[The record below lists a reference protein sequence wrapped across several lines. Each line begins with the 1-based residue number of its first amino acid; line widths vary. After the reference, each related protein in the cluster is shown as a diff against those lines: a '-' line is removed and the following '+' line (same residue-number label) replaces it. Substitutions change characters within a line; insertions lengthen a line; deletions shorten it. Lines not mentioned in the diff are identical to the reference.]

1 MLKKLINTRLGKEV
15 IKISSR
21 INETKEVRRI
31 HVDKLEVRTIE
42 GTENRVVGGYVN
54 KFNQQSSL
62 MRDRWGDEFVEVISE
77 SAFNKTLE
85 TKSQKALWNHNTDL
99 VLGSVAA
106 GTLNLFVDG
115 VGLRCE
121 ITLPNT
127 TWGNDAYESIQR
139 GDVDGMSFG
148 FRCVED
154 MWSKTQY
161 EDREIYKRTI
171 LEVELFE
178 VSPCVFP
185 AYPDSQINCRSL
197 ESFKEES
204 RNEQRKKILIKTYL

>member
-1 MLKKLINTRLGKEV
+1 M
-15 IKISSR
+15 IKINSR

-99 VLGSVAA
+99 VLGSVSA

-115 VGLRCE
+115 IGLRCE

-178 VSPCVFP
+178 VSPCVFL
-185 AYPDSQINCRSL
+185 AYPDSQINCRSF
-197 ESFKEES
+197 ESFKEEHKS
-204 RNEQRKKILIKTYL
+204 E

>member
-1 MLKKLINTRLGKEV
+1 M

-62 MRDRWGDEFVEVISE
+62 MRDMWGDEFVEVISE

-99 VLGSVAA
+99 VLGSVSA

-115 VGLRCE
+115 IGLRCE

-197 ESFKEES
+197 ESFKEEHKS
-204 RNEQRKKILIKTYL
+204 EQRRKLLIKTYL

>member
-1 MLKKLINTRLGKEV
+1 MSIQKKMND
-15 IKISSR
+15 
-21 INETKEVRRI
+21 TKEVRRI
-31 HVDKLEVRTIE
+31 QVDKLEVRTLD
-42 GTENRVVGGYVN
+42 GTDKRVVGGYVN
-54 KFNQQSSL
+54 KFNQQSSV
-62 MRDRWGDEFVEVISE
+62 MRDYWGDEFVEVMSD
-77 SAFNKTLE
+77 SAFSKTLE

-106 GTLNLFVDG
+106 GTLNLFTDG
-115 VGLRCE
+115 IGLRCE

-148 FRCVED
+148 FRCIED
-154 MWSKTQY
+154 MWSKTEY
-161 EDREIYKRTI
+161 EGREIYKRTI

-185 AYPDSQINCRSL
+185 AYADSQIQCRSL
-197 ESFKEES
+197 DQFKEE
-204 RNEQRKKILIKTYL
+204 NELRERLILSNQIKMKRGN

>member
-1 MLKKLINTRLGKEV
+1 MNKLAMNGKEV
-15 IKISSR
+15 RHIH
-21 INETKEVRRI
+21 IN
-31 HVDKLEVRTIE
+31 KLELRSIE
-42 GTENRVVGGYVN
+42 GSQNKVVGGYVN
-54 KFNQQSSL
+54 QFNKQSSV

-77 SAFNKTLE
+77 GAFNKTLE
-85 TKSQKALWNHNTDL
+85 TKSQKALWNHNEDL
-99 VLGSVAA
+99 VLGSVSS
-106 GTLNLFVDG
+106 GTLNLFTDNL
-115 VGLRCE
+115 GLRCE

-127 TWGNDAYESIQR
+127 TWGNDAHESIQR

-154 MWSKTQY
+154 MWSKIQY

-185 AYPDSQINCRSL
+185 AYPDSQINIRSL
-197 ESFKEES
+197 NDFKEEIDKE
-204 RNEQRKKILIKTYL
+204 RRKKLILQTYL

>member
-1 MLKKLINTRLGKEV
+1 M

-42 GTENRVVGGYVN
+42 GSENRVVGGYVN

-99 VLGSVAA
+99 VLGSVSA

-115 VGLRCE
+115 IGLRCE

-197 ESFKEES
+197 ESFKEEHKS
-204 RNEQRKKILIKTYL
+204 EQRRKLLIKTYL

>member
-1 MLKKLINTRLGKEV
+1 MTVQKKMTDAKEIRKV
-15 IKISSR
+15 QV
-21 INETKEVRRI
+21 N
-31 HVDKLEVRTIE
+31 KLEVRTLE
-42 GTENRVVGGYVN
+42 DSESRVVGGYVN
-54 KFNQQSSL
+54 KFNQQSEL
-62 MRDRWGDEFVEVISE
+62 MTDYWGDEFIEVMSE

-106 GTLNLFVDG
+106 GTLNLFTDG

-154 MWSKTQY
+154 MWSKTEY
-161 EDREIYKRTI
+161 EGREIYKRTI

-197 ESFKEES
+197 E
-204 RNEQRKKILIKTYL
+204 NYKKTNREKRTQELIIKSLL

>member
-1 MLKKLINTRLGKEV
+1 M

-99 VLGSVAA
+99 VLGSVSA

-115 VGLRCE
+115 IGLRCE

-127 TWGNDAYESIQR
+127 TWGNDAYASIQR

-197 ESFKEES
+197 ESFKEEHKS
-204 RNEQRKKILIKTYL
+204 EQRRKLLIKTYL

>member
-1 MLKKLINTRLGKEV
+1 MLKKLINTRLGKGV
-15 IKISSR
+15 IKINSR

-99 VLGSVAA
+99 VLGSVSA

-115 VGLRCE
+115 IGLRCE

-139 GDVDGMSFG
+139 GDVGGMSFG

-185 AYPDSQINCRSL
+185 AYPDSQINCRSF
-197 ESFKEES
+197 ESFKEEHKS
-204 RNEQRKKILIKTYL
+204 EQRRKLLIKTYL

>member
-1 MLKKLINTRLGKEV
+1 MLKKLINTRLGKGV

-99 VLGSVAA
+99 VLGSVSA

-115 VGLRCE
+115 IGLRCE

-197 ESFKEES
+197 ESFKEEYKS
-204 RNEQRKKILIKTYL
+204 EQRRKLLIKTYL

>member
-1 MLKKLINTRLGKEV
+1 M
-15 IKISSR
+15 IKINSR

-99 VLGSVAA
+99 VLGSVSA

-115 VGLRCE
+115 IGLRCE

-197 ESFKEES
+197 ESFKEEHKS
-204 RNEQRKKILIKTYL
+204 EQRRKLLIKTYL

>member
-62 MRDRWGDEFVEVISE
+62 MRDMWGDEFVEVISE

-99 VLGSVAA
+99 VLGSVSA

-115 VGLRCE
+115 IGLRCE

-197 ESFKEES
+197 ESFKEEHKS
-204 RNEQRKKILIKTYL
+204 EQRRKLLIKTYL

>member
-1 MLKKLINTRLGKEV
+1 M
-15 IKISSR
+15 IKINSR

-99 VLGSVAA
+99 VLGSVSA

-115 VGLRCE
+115 IGLRCE

-139 GDVDGMSFG
+139 GDVGGMSFG

-185 AYPDSQINCRSL
+185 AYPDSQINCRSF
-197 ESFKEES
+197 ESFKEEHKS
-204 RNEQRKKILIKTYL
+204 EQRRKLLIKTYL

>member
-1 MLKKLINTRLGKEV
+1 M
-15 IKISSR
+15 IKINSR

-54 KFNQQSSL
+54 KFNQQSTL

-99 VLGSVAA
+99 VLGSVSA

-115 VGLRCE
+115 IGLRCE

-197 ESFKEES
+197 ESFKEEHK
-204 RNEQRKKILIKTYL
+204 NEQRRKLLIKTYL

>member
-1 MLKKLINTRLGKEV
+1 MTIQKRMND
-15 IKISSR
+15 
-21 INETKEVRRI
+21 TKEIRKVQ
-31 HVDKLEVRTIE
+31 VNKLEVRNIE
-42 GTENRVVGGYVN
+42 GNGNRVVGGYVN
-54 KFNQQSSL
+54 KFNQQSEL
-62 MRDRWGDEFVEVISE
+62 MRDYWGDEFIEVMSE

-99 VLGSVAA
+99 VLGSVSA
-106 GTLNLFVDG
+106 GTLNLFTDG

-154 MWSKTQY
+154 MWSKTEY
-161 EDREIYKRTI
+161 EGREIYKRTI

-197 ESFKEES
+197 EDYKQTNKEKRTQEL
-204 RNEQRKKILIKTYL
+204 IIKTFL

>member
-1 MLKKLINTRLGKEV
+1 MKE
-15 IKISSR
+15 KR
-21 INETKEVRRI
+21 INETKELRKI
-31 HVDKLEVRTIE
+31 HIEKLEVRSNE
-42 GTENRVVGGYVN
+42 GSENRVVGGYVN
-54 KFNQQSSL
+54 KFNQNSEL
-62 MRDRWGDEFVEVISE
+62 MRDRWGDEFIEVISD
-77 SAFNKTLE
+77 SAFTKTLE

-115 VGLRCE
+115 IGLRCE

-127 TWGNDAYESIQR
+127 TWGNDAYESIKR

-148 FRCVED
+148 FRCIED
-154 MWSKTQY
+154 MWSKIQY

-171 LEVELFE
+171 LEAELFE

-185 AYPDSQINCRSL
+185 AYSDSQINCRSL
-197 ESFKEES
+197 EVYKKNSKEKRTQE
-204 RNEQRKKILIKTYL
+204 LIIETLL

>member
-1 MLKKLINTRLGKEV
+1 MTIQKKINDVKE
-15 IKISSR
+15 IRKIQV
-21 INETKEVRRI
+21 N
-31 HVDKLEVRTIE
+31 KLEVRTIE
-42 GTENRVVGGYVN
+42 GIESRVVGGYVN
-54 KFNQQSSL
+54 KFNQQSEI
-62 MRDRWGDEFVEVISE
+62 MRDYWGDEFVEVISD

-99 VLGSVAA
+99 VLGSVSA
-106 GTLNLFVDG
+106 GTLNLFTDG
-115 VGLRCE
+115 IGLRCE

-148 FRCVED
+148 FRCIED
-154 MWSKTQY
+154 MWSKTEY
-161 EDREIYKRTI
+161 EGREIYKRTI

-197 ESFKEES
+197 E
-204 RNEQRKKILIKTYL
+204 NYKKNNQEKRTQELIIKTLL

>member
-1 MLKKLINTRLGKEV
+1 MLKKLINTRLGKGV
-15 IKISSR
+15 IKINSR

-99 VLGSVAA
+99 VLGSVSA

-115 VGLRCE
+115 IGLRCE

-185 AYPDSQINCRSL
+185 AYPDSQINCRSF
-197 ESFKEES
+197 ESFKEEHKS
-204 RNEQRKKILIKTYL
+204 EQRRKLLIKTYL

>member
-1 MLKKLINTRLGKEV
+1 M
-15 IKISSR
+15 IKINSR

-99 VLGSVAA
+99 VLGSVSA

-115 VGLRCE
+115 IGLRCE

-161 EDREIYKRTI
+161 EDREVYKRTI

-197 ESFKEES
+197 ESFKEEHKS
-204 RNEQRKKILIKTYL
+204 EQRRKLLIKTYL

>member
-1 MLKKLINTRLGKEV
+1 M
-15 IKISSR
+15 IKINSR

-42 GTENRVVGGYVN
+42 GTENRGVGGYVN

-99 VLGSVAA
+99 VLGSVSA

-115 VGLRCE
+115 IGLRCE

-197 ESFKEES
+197 ESFKEEHKS
-204 RNEQRKKILIKTYL
+204 EQRRKLLIKTYL

>member
-1 MLKKLINTRLGKEV
+1 M

-99 VLGSVAA
+99 VLGSVSA

-115 VGLRCE
+115 IGLRCE

-197 ESFKEES
+197 ESFKEEHKS
-204 RNEQRKKILIKTYL
+204 EQRRKLLIKTYL

>member
-1 MLKKLINTRLGKEV
+1 MTIQK
-15 IKISSR
+15 R
-21 INETKEVRRI
+21 INDVKEIRKIQVN
-31 HVDKLEVRTIE
+31 KLEVRTIE
-42 GTENRVVGGYVN
+42 GSENRVVGGYVN
-54 KFNQQSSL
+54 KFNQQSEI
-62 MRDRWGDEFVEVISE
+62 MRDYWGDEFVEVISD

-99 VLGSVAA
+99 VLGSVSA
-106 GTLNLFVDG
+106 GTLNLFTDG
-115 VGLRCE
+115 IGLRCE

-148 FRCVED
+148 FRCIED
-154 MWSKTQY
+154 MWSKTEY
-161 EDREIYKRTI
+161 EGREIYKRTI

-197 ESFKEES
+197 E
-204 RNEQRKKILIKTYL
+204 NYKKNNQEKRTQELIIKTFL

>member
-1 MLKKLINTRLGKEV
+1 MLKKLINTRLGKGV
-15 IKISSR
+15 IKINSR

-99 VLGSVAA
+99 VLGSVSA
-106 GTLNLFVDG
+106 GTLNLFADG
-115 VGLRCE
+115 IGLRCE

-185 AYPDSQINCRSL
+185 AYPDSQINCRSF
-197 ESFKEES
+197 ESFKEEHKS
-204 RNEQRKKILIKTYL
+204 EQRRKLLIKTYL

>member
-1 MLKKLINTRLGKEV
+1 MISVEKGNKE
-15 IKISSR
+15 IRKIH
-21 INETKEVRRI
+21 IEG
-31 HVDKLEVRTIE
+31 LEVREIE
-42 GTENRVVGGYVN
+42 GDKGVESRIVGGYVN
-54 KFNQQSSL
+54 KFNKPSEVML
-62 MRDRWGDEFVEVISE
+62 DRWGDEFIEVISE

-85 TKSQKALWNHNTDL
+85 TKTQKALWNHNTDL
-99 VLGSVAA
+99 VLGSVAS

-115 VGLRCE
+115 IGLRCE

-127 TWGNDAYESIQR
+127 TWGNDAYESIKR

-148 FRCVED
+148 FRCIED

-185 AYPDSQINCRSL
+185 AYSDSQIDCRSL
-197 ESFKEES
+197 EKHKNSVRDIKKKE
-204 RNEQRKKILIKTYL
+204 LIIQTLI

>member
-1 MLKKLINTRLGKEV
+1 MAHHFCIIG
-15 IKISSR
+15 IKPLMPTFQD
-21 INETKEVRRI
+21 EQPV
-31 HVDKLEVRTIE
+31 
-42 GTENRVVGGYVN
+42 YAN
-54 KFNQQSSL
+54 KSQA
-62 MRDRWGDEFVEVISE
+62 I
-77 SAFNKTLE
+77 
-85 TKSQKALWNHNTDL
+85 QKALWNHNTDL
-99 VLGSVAA
+99 VLGSVSA

-115 VGLRCE
+115 IGLRCE

-197 ESFKEES
+197 ESFKEEHKS
-204 RNEQRKKILIKTYL
+204 EQRRKLLIKTYL

>member
-1 MLKKLINTRLGKEV
+1 M
-15 IKISSR
+15 IKINSS

-99 VLGSVAA
+99 VLGSVSA

-115 VGLRCE
+115 IGLRCE

-185 AYPDSQINCRSL
+185 AYPDSQINCRSF
-197 ESFKEES
+197 ESFKEEHKS
-204 RNEQRKKILIKTYL
+204 EQRRKLLIKTYL

>member
-1 MLKKLINTRLGKEV
+1 M
-15 IKISSR
+15 IKINSR

-99 VLGSVAA
+99 VLGSVLA

-115 VGLRCE
+115 IGLRCE

-197 ESFKEES
+197 ESFKEEHKS
-204 RNEQRKKILIKTYL
+204 EQRRKLLIKTYL

>member
-1 MLKKLINTRLGKEV
+1 M
-15 IKISSR
+15 IKINSR

-99 VLGSVAA
+99 VLGSVSA

-115 VGLRCE
+115 IGLRCE

-185 AYPDSQINCRSL
+185 AYPDSQINCRSF
-197 ESFKEES
+197 ESFKEEHKS
-204 RNEQRKKILIKTYL
+204 EQRKKLLIKTYL

>member
-1 MLKKLINTRLGKEV
+1 MLKEK
-15 IKISSR
+15 R
-21 INETKEVRRI
+21 IHDTKEIRRI
-31 HVDKLEVRTIE
+31 QVNKLEVRTIE
-42 GTENRVVGGYVN
+42 GTETRIVGGYVN
-54 KFNQQSSL
+54 KFNQQSEL
-62 MRDRWGDEFVEVISE
+62 MKDYWGDEFVEVISE
-77 SAFNKTLE
+77 GAFTKTLE

-99 VLGSVAA
+99 VLGSVSA

-115 VGLRCE
+115 IGLRCE
-121 ITLPNT
+121 ITLPST
-127 TWGNDAYESIQR
+127 TWGNDAYESIKR

-148 FRCVED
+148 FMCIED

-161 EDREIYKRTI
+161 EGREIYKRTI

-197 ESFKEES
+197 ENFKSNNKELRRKRLIIES
-204 RNEQRKKILIKTYL
+204 LT

>member
-1 MLKKLINTRLGKEV
+1 M
-15 IKISSR
+15 IKIDKNRVSDV
-21 INETKEVRRI
+21 KEVRRM
-31 HVDKLEVRTIE
+31 HVDNIEVRTVE
-42 GTENRVVGGYVN
+42 GSENRVVGGYVN
-54 KFNQQSSL
+54 KFNQQSAI
-62 MRDRWGDEFVEVISE
+62 MRDRWGDEFIEVMSD
-77 SAFNKTLE
+77 SAFTKTLE

-99 VLGSVAA
+99 VLGSVAS
-106 GTLNLFVDG
+106 GTLNLFTDG
-115 VGLRCE
+115 VGLRSE

-197 ESFKEES
+197 EEFKSNNREKRTQEL
-204 RNEQRKKILIKTYL
+204 IIKTLL

>member
-1 MLKKLINTRLGKEV
+1 M
-15 IKISSR
+15 IKINSR

-99 VLGSVAA
+99 VLGSVSA

-115 VGLRCE
+115 IGLRCE

-185 AYPDSQINCRSL
+185 AYPDSQINCRSF
-197 ESFKEES
+197 ESFKEEHKS
-204 RNEQRKKILIKTYL
+204 EQRRKLLIKTYL